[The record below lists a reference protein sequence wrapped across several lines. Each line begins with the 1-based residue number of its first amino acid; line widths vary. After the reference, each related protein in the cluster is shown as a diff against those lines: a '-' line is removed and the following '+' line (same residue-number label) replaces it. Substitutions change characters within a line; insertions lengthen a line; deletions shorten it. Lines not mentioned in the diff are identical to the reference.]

1 MISSA
6 IILLSNHNGKFIK
19 SQFGNCDLKLCFS
32 SIRLMECLNRMGKKC
47 HNFRTKL
54 GNFGHCAKEDLASFS
69 EAAVSNWPGVRAP

>member
-6 IILLSNHNGKFIK
+6 INLLLNHNGKFIR
-19 SQFGNCDLKLCFS
+19 SQSGNSGLDCVFHQFELK
-32 SIRLMECLNRMGKKC
+32 ECLDRMEKKC

-54 GNFGHCAKEDLASFS
+54 RIFGHCAKEDLASFS